1 MEDLQLL
8 IDYSS
13 TGENTWLNNK
23 LTGIKNQI
31 TEERALLL
39 MSMNALRESMIEAGD
54 INKVIALNNLITKYK
69 NKI

>member
-31 TEERALLL
+31 TEERALIL

-54 INKVIALNNLITKYK
+54 LNKVITLNNLITKYK

>member
-13 TGENTWLNNK
+13 TGENTWLTNK

-31 TEERALLL
+31 TEERALIL

-54 INKVIALNNLITKYK
+54 LNKVITLNNLITKYK